1 MRKGYFRHFTFS
13 VLKKKLTI
21 ARLSGMI
28 RAIFHNTTVM
38 VFISTF
44 IILFGFWILLSG
56 RFDLFHLS
64 LGIISCALVSLLS
77 RDLLFSGKVGRND
90 LSQLLR
96 LLRYLPWLFYQIV
109 LANLY
114 VAYLVLHPKS
124 TQKIDPH
131 IVRFKGKLKTDM
143 AVTTFANSITLT
155 PGTITL
161 LVEDGFFYVHAISKK
176 VADDLLTGEMEDRVG
191 QIYQEE

>member
-1 MRKGYFRHFTFS
+1 
-13 VLKKKLTI
+13 
-21 ARLSGMI
+21 MI
-28 RAIFHNTTVM
+28 RSIFAKAAPM

-44 IILFGFWILLSG
+44 IILFGFWISLSG

-64 LGIISCALVSLLS
+64 LGIISCALVSFLS
-77 RDLLFSGKVGRND
+77 RDLLFSGKGGRNH
-90 LSQLLR
+90 LSRLLR
-96 LLRYLPWLFYQIV
+96 FLRYLPWLFYQIV

-114 VAYLVLHPKS
+114 VAYLALHPKP

-131 IVRFKGKLKTDM
+131 VIKFKTKLKTDLPL
-143 AVTTFANSITLT
+143 TTFANSITLT

-161 LVEDGFFYVHAISKK
+161 LVQEGFFYVHAISQK
-176 VADDLLTGEMEDRVG
+176 VADDLLTGEMEDRVA

>member
-1 MRKGYFRHFTFS
+1 
-13 VLKKKLTI
+13 
-21 ARLSGMI
+21 
-28 RAIFHNTTVM
+28 M

-64 LGIISCALVSLLS
+64 LGIISCALVSFLS
-77 RDLLFSGKVGRND
+77 RDLLFTGKINRNHI
-90 LSQLLR
+90 SQLLR
-96 LLRYLPWLFYQIV
+96 LLKYLPWLFYQIV

-114 VAYLVLHPKS
+114 VAYLALHPKS
-124 TQKIDPH
+124 AQKIDPH

-161 LVEDGFFYVHAISKK
+161 LVKDDFFYVHAISKK
-176 VADDLLTGEMEDRVG
+176 VADDLLTGEMEDRVAE
-191 QIYQEE
+191 IYQEE

>member
-1 MRKGYFRHFTFS
+1 
-13 VLKKKLTI
+13 
-21 ARLSGMI
+21 
-28 RAIFHNTTVM
+28 M

-44 IILFGFWILLSG
+44 IILFGFWIFLSG

-64 LGIISCALVSLLS
+64 LGIVSCALVSFLS
-77 RDLLFSGKVGRND
+77 RDLLFSGKVGRNH

-114 VAYLVLHPKS
+114 VAYLALHPKS

-131 IVRFKGKLKTDM
+131 VIRFKTKLKTDLS
-143 AVTTFANSITLT
+143 VTTFANSITLT

-161 LVEDGFFYVHAISKK
+161 LVEEGFFYVHAISKK
-176 VADDLLTGEMEDRVG
+176 VADDLLTGEMEDRVA
-191 QIYQEE
+191 QVHKEE